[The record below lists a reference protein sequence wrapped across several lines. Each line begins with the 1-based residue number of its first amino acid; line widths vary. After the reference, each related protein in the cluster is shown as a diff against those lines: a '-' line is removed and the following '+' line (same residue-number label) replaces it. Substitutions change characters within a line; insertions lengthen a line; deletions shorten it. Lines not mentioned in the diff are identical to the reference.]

1 MVKRIAKYTLL
12 SVFAL
17 LTVGKIWGNIDTA
30 NLLVIVKAALVLALF
45 ELILKP
51 IVKLLLL
58 PINILTLGL
67 FRIVINTLGLYLAI
81 YFVPEFGVNNIATSG
96 FTQSG
101 FSVPPFQFT
110 GFFAILV
117 SSFTVSSVF
126 YLFKS
131 LCTK

>member
-1 MVKRIAKYTLL
+1 MIKRIAKYTLL

-17 LTVGKIWGNIDTA
+17 LAVSKIWSNIDPT

-45 ELILKP
+45 EIILKP

-67 FRIVINTLGLYLAI
+67 FRIIINTLGLYLAI
-81 YFVPEFGVNNIATSG
+81 YFVPEFSVNNIATAG
-96 FTQSG
+96 FSQSG
-101 FSVPPFQFT
+101 FAIPPFQFV